1 METTIFLYIHF
12 LLLSISCFIH
22 KSNGLNSTLENCNL
36 FEGSWIIDESYPPY
50 DSLSCPFLRD
60 DFNCLKNGRPDE
72 FYLKYRWQPT
82 ACNLPRFDG
91 KIFLEKMKGKRLLF
105 VGDSLGNN
113 QWESLACLLHAAVP
127 TSKYVYDKGGIIT
140 LKFQEY
146 GVSLEYLKNP
156 FLVDVS
162 HDKDG
167 RILTL
172 DSITRSSIWTKTD
185 VLIFNSYHWWNHT
198 GTLQGWDYLEVGGK
212 RFKDMDRMKAYKIGL
227 TTWANWIDSNIDP
240 TKTRVFFQGIPALH
254 FAGVDWGEPK
264 EKNCNGQTKPLGGST
279 FLGESY
285 PGQPVIKE
293 VLSSMNKSV
302 ILLDITLLT
311 ALRKDGHPSIY
322 GTSGQL
328 DCSHWCVAG
337 VPDTWNSLLY
347 TSLIS

>member
-1 METTIFLYIHF
+1 M
-12 LLLSISCFIH
+12 
-22 KSNGLNSTLENCNL
+22 
-36 FEGSWIIDESYPPY
+36 FEGSWVIDESYPPY

-60 DFNCLKNGRPDE
+60 DFNCLKNGRLDE

-91 KIFLEKMKGKRLLF
+91 KVFLEKMKAKRLLF

-113 QWESLACLLHAAVP
+113 QWKSLACLLHVVVP
-127 TSKYVYDKGGIIT
+127 ASKYVYDKGGIST

-162 HDKDG
+162 NDKDG

-172 DSITRSSIWTKTD
+172 DSITRTSIC
-185 VLIFNSYHWWNHT
+185 
-198 GTLQGWDYLEVGGK
+198 
-212 RFKDMDRMKAYKIGL
+212 
-227 TTWANWIDSNIDP
+227 
-240 TKTRVFFQGIPALH
+240 
-254 FAGVDWGEPK
+254 GVSWGEPK
-264 EKNCNGQTKPLGGST
+264 EKNSKGQTKPLGGST

-293 VLSSMNKSV
+293 VLSTMKKSK
-302 ILLDITLLT
+302 IFLDITLLIE
-311 ALRKDGHPSIY
+311 LRKDGHPSIY

-328 DCSHWCVAG
+328 DCSHWYVAG

-347 TSLIS
+347 TSLIP